1 MTRAFDYKVQHCGE
15 LTLECANTYYKY
27 NCVLFDKIQFKTNIS
42 TTNLH
47 QGRMRKVHHSL
58 KLQKEKVFSIIHHDL
73 KRNTYGK
80 EIMITNQYDV
90 IY

>member
-27 NCVLFDKIQFKTNIS
+27 NCVLFDKIQFKTNIL

-47 QGRMRKVHHSL
+47 QGRMRKLHHSL